1 MRNKL
6 STLFTLV
13 LLLSSQVWA
22 LAQTI
27 REIEIDPASPAAG
40 QSFTVTL
47 KGDFPNACYSLSY
60 INATVSA
67 GNYLNLNFQVN
78 QSAGPCAAVV
88 TPFTFTR
95 TFHGGISTQGYY
107 CLRFYG
113 GLSVNT
119 TDSRCFNVLPPPNY
133 SSICDANIATIYC
146 GSTVSSN
153 NNYEPNRLTNYECKY
168 DNRDLYSGEKVYR
181 LKVEEYSEVRLDMKI
196 LDNGVD
202 LDMFLI
208 SDVCYGGGSYYN
220 LESSDCLAQ
229 ATINKDN
236 SKERN
241 IVAKLEPGYYLV
253 IIDGESNYD
262 RGRFTLTVDCGY
274 RDLCTKAA
282 IVNCGDQLLNQSTI
296 NGRND
301 VWQYTCGTGVYD
313 SEGNDRVYKIK
324 LEKPTKLFVEM
335 NILSPGEDLQLTL
348 LKGEICPDLAREIH
362 SVNAEFCLGR
372 SPEYGTKSN
381 RRTILQDLPAGTYYI
396 TVDAR
401 MAMTQGNYNISFN
414 CDPVPCGLSVVPSV
428 LDFTS
433 AGGAQT
439 LTINTTRGF
448 STYPTQSWLD
458 LSPRSANTGGT
469 TKVSVLRKSDS
480 GSRQE
485 SITFTCGTE
494 SQTVLVTQAGSCKP
508 NAFFTVSKSTNQ
520 VIISAPAQDSS
531 TYSWKFSNG
540 QTSNKAVDTVDL
552 LAGVYRLCLT
562 VSNKCGTATSCQL
575 VRVAGFAT
583 ASDLSSLERPKLS
596 QARLY
601 PNPSNGEAFVE
612 FDLPQAGRAQIQVFD
627 LSGREVNKGMSL
639 QLDKG
644 VNQTK
649 LSVDPLQRGVYLVR
663 VTLAEG
669 SWTEKLVVE

>member
-27 REIEIDPASPAAG
+27 REIEINPANPVAG

-47 KGDFPNACYSLSY
+47 KGDFPSACYSLNY
-60 INATVSA
+60 INATISA
-67 GNYLNLNFQVN
+67 GNYLDLNIQVN

-88 TPFTFTR
+88 TPFTFSR
-95 TFHGGISTQGYY
+95 TFHGGLNTPGFY
-107 CLRFYG
+107 CLRFFG

-119 TDSRCFNVLPPPNY
+119 SDSKCFNVLPPPHY
-133 SSICDANIATIYC
+133 GTICDVSFPTIYC
-146 GSTVSSN
+146 GSTVSGN
-153 NNYEPNRLTNYECKY
+153 NNFEPNRLTYYECEYGDRELK
-168 DNRDLYSGEKVYR
+168 SGEKVYR
-181 LKVEEYSEVRLDMKI
+181 LEVDRYTEVRLDMKI
-196 LDNGVD
+196 LDNVD

-208 SDVCYGGGSYYN
+208 KEVCKPNQPYYKVKSY
-220 LESSDCLAQ
+220 DCLAQ
-229 ATINKDN
+229 AKINPVN

-241 IVAKLEPGYYLV
+241 IEINLEVGSYLV
-253 IIDGESNYD
+253 IIDGETNYD
-262 RGRFTLTVDCGY
+262 RGRFTLTAECGY

-282 IVNCGDQLLNQSTI
+282 IVNCGDKLLNQSTI
-296 NGRND
+296 TGRND
-301 VWQYTCGTGVYD
+301 VWSYTCGTGVFE

-324 LEKPTKLFVEM
+324 LDKPTKLFVEM
-335 NILSPGEDLQLTL
+335 NILSSGQDLQLTL
-348 LKGEICPDLAREIH
+348 IKGEACPDVYREVH
-362 SVNAEFCLGR
+362 SVAAEFCLGR
-372 SPEYGTKSN
+372 SPESGTKSN

-396 TVDAR
+396 AVDAR
-401 MAMTQGNYNISFN
+401 MAMTQGEYNISFQ

-540 QTSNKAVDTVDL
+540 QTSNKAIDTVDL

-575 VRVAGFAT
+575 VRIAGFAT